1 MQTAVQK
8 FTGENLVVGNISI
21 ETTEIEATEKSGC
34 NQVREKLDALFD
46 GNARLE
52 ETHAAIKK
60 VLFAHLEICEACC
73 RSFDVRVRFRCGRG
87 RGIF

>member
-8 FTGENLVVGNISI
+8 FTGENLVVGEINIG
-21 ETTEIEATEKSGC
+21 ATEKSGC

-46 GNARLE
+46 GDARLE

-73 RSFDVRVRFRCGRG
+73 RSFDVRARYRCGRG
-87 RGIF
+87 RGIL